1 MTILAVLEN
10 EQAIPSLNTMMAK
23 LQPEADLLCFGS
35 ALPALAAARKTE
47 IDIAIVDV
55 KLPEL
60 NGLDFGQYL
69 QELYPF
75 VNLIY
80 LSEDSEQ
87 AFDAMRQ
94 HASGYLL
101 KPAEKESFRREL
113 EDLRHPTVQKN
124 EKRLFAQT
132 FGNFE
137 LFVDGKPVVFKYNKT
152 KELVAVLINN
162 RGAQTSN
169 GEVIA
174 CLWEDDGD
182 PEKKASYL
190 SNLRQ
195 DLQNTFT
202 KLKLNGIIL
211 NYFMSNINSRTRVYI
226 ITDDYEKLQHFILDK
241 LGRGVTLHD
250 VIGGYTG
257 KKRVQLEVVLS
268 KDDFSDLIDF
278 MSKEKIQSFMTSDVV
293 SQVYGLWNKKSLLDL
308 SEQ

>member
-10 EQAIPSLNTMMAK
+10 ELAIPPINEIISALK
-23 LQPEADLLCFGS
+23 PEAELLCFGS
-35 ALPALAAARKTE
+35 TLPALAAARKTE
-47 IDIAIVDV
+47 IDIALIDV

-60 NGLDFGQYL
+60 NGIDFGLYL
-69 QELYPF
+69 QELYPL

-87 AFDAMRQ
+87 AYDAIRQ

-101 KPAEKESFRREL
+101 KPPEQEGIRREL
-113 EDLRHPTVQKN
+113 EDLRYPTGQKK

-137 LFVDGKPVVFKYNKT
+137 LFVDGKPVAFKYNKT
-152 KELVAVLINN
+152 KEMVAVLINN

-169 GEVIA
+169 GEIIA

-202 KLKLNGIIL
+202 RLKLNGIIL
-211 NYFMSNINSRTRVYI
+211 KQRGSLAVAMDKIECDLYDWLEKKQESRYHYLG
-226 ITDDYEKLQHFILDK
+226 DYMNQYSWPEVIHAELDE
-241 LGRGVTLHD
+241 
-250 VIGGYTG
+250 I
-257 KKRVQLEVVLS
+257 S
-268 KDDFSDLIDF
+268 W
-278 MSKEKIQSFMTSDVV
+278 SFED
-293 SQVYGLWNKKSLLDL
+293 
-308 SEQ
+308 E

>member
-23 LQPEADLLCFGS
+23 LQLEADLLCFGS

-211 NYFMSNINSRTRVYI
+211 KQRGSLAVATDRIECDLYEWLEKKKDSRYHYLGDYMNQYSWPEVMHAELDELSWSI
-226 ITDDYEKLQHFILDK
+226 EDD
-241 LGRGVTLHD
+241 
-250 VIGGYTG
+250 
-257 KKRVQLEVVLS
+257 
-268 KDDFSDLIDF
+268 
-278 MSKEKIQSFMTSDVV
+278 
-293 SQVYGLWNKKSLLDL
+293 
-308 SEQ
+308 

>member
-10 EQAIPSLNTMMAK
+10 EQAIPPLNTMIAK
-23 LQPEADLLCFGS
+23 LQPDADLLCFGS

-47 IDIAIVDV
+47 IDIAILDV
-55 KLPEL
+55 KLSEL

-101 KPAEKESFRREL
+101 KPAAKESFRREL
-113 EDLRHPTVQKN
+113 DDLRHPTVQKN

-169 GEVIA
+169 GEIIA

-202 KLKLNGIIL
+202 RLKLNGIIL
-211 NYFMSNINSRTRVYI
+211 KQRGSLAVATDRIECDLYEWLEKKKESRYHYLGDYMNQYSWPEVMHAELDELSWSI
-226 ITDDYEKLQHFILDK
+226 EDD
-241 LGRGVTLHD
+241 
-250 VIGGYTG
+250 
-257 KKRVQLEVVLS
+257 
-268 KDDFSDLIDF
+268 
-278 MSKEKIQSFMTSDVV
+278 
-293 SQVYGLWNKKSLLDL
+293 
-308 SEQ
+308 